1 MIIYAN
7 SRQSGKT
14 TRAIKLASST
24 GSVLLVPNKVM
35 ASYTKRYADELGYP
49 VEVITYKDLQKSL
62 RYGGKFLKGTKVVID
77 ELDMVLR
84 DLFGLDVIMA
94 TTTGTNLDG
103 DFYEGYTDREKKEQT
118 LSDIYNEK
126 GEPREEHIKLFNKE
140 ETNE

>member
-14 TRAIKLASST
+14 TRAIRMASST
-24 GSVLLVPNKVM
+24 GSVLLVPNKAM

-49 VEVITYKDLQKSL
+49 VEIITYKDLQKNI

-84 DLFGLDVIMA
+84 ELFGVDVIMA

-103 DFYEGYTDREKKEQT
+103 ELYEGYTELRNISKY
-118 LSDIYNEK
+118 LSKIFSKYLSK
-126 GEPREEHIKLFNKE
+126 IF
-140 ETNE
+140 